1 MGRVEAFT
9 LAGVE
14 CWFWSNDHNPPH
26 FNAKRKGQ
34 WCFKVFFLQPRERML
49 ERVKGLQGRISARD
63 RKELCNLGEEH
74 RDALLKEWEKKVN
87 CDD

>member
-1 MGRVEAFT
+1 MGKVEAFT

-26 FNAKRKGQ
+26 FNAKRRGQ
-34 WCFKVFFLQPRERML
+34 WCVKVFFLRPKHRML
-49 ERVKGLQGRISARD
+49 EREKGPRGEISTRD
-63 RKELCNLGEEH
+63 RRELCDLAERH
-74 RDALLKEWEKKVN
+74 RPELLKEWERKVN